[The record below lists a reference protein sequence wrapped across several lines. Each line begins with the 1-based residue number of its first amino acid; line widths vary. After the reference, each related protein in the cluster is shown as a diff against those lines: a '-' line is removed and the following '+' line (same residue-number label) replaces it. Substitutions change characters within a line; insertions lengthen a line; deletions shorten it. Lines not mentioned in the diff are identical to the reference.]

1 MKIRYNRVCPAAIS
15 GILDNRIRRWFQKPR
30 KILEP
35 YVQEGMTVLDLG
47 CGSGFF
53 SIEIA
58 RMVGSSGLVIA
69 SDLQE
74 GMLRKLRK
82 KIKGTDLEKRVILH
96 KCEEDVIGISEK
108 VDLAIVFYMLHEVPN
123 PEKTL
128 NELSS
133 IVKTNGFLFIAEPYL
148 HVSSKGFN
156 NTIKMAL
163 DNGFTIV
170 ERPKIFLSRAVV
182 LKKD

>member
-1 MKIRYNRVCPAAIS
+1 MCPAAIS
-15 GILDNRIRRWFQKPR
+15 GILDNKIRRWFQKPS

-35 YVQEGMTVLDLG
+35 YVKEGMTVLDLG

-58 RMVGSSGLVIA
+58 WMVGSSGLVIA

-74 GMLRKLRK
+74 GMLHKLRK
-82 KIKGTDLEKRVILH
+82 KIQGTELEERIVLH
-96 KCEEDVIGISEK
+96 KCKEDVIGISEM
-108 VDLAIVFYMLHEVPN
+108 VDLTIAFYMLHEVAK

-128 NELSS
+128 NELAS
-133 IVKTNGFLFIAEPYL
+133 IVKANGLLFIAEPYL
-148 HVSSKGFN
+148 HVSAKSFDK
-156 NTIKMAL
+156 TIRMAL

-170 ERPKIFLSRAVV
+170 ERPKVFLSRAVV